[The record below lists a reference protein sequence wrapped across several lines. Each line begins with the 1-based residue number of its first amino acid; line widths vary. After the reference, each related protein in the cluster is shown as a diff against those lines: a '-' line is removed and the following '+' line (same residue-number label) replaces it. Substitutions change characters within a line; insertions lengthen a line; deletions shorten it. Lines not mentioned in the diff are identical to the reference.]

1 MQTRRNRRPRRP
13 SNLPAATRISEAP
26 IDGTARLD
34 HYSRAGLPVPWA
46 DKRYRG
52 LSIGSGFDHRRFDG
66 TVHSVFARAL
76 NFQLEGDRLVALVT
90 PDLPDAPAT
99 IRADF
104 GGVEICEIAV
114 PGDVV
119 ACRAG
124 LLRLGSGSAID
135 LRSARR
141 WKPKAPSGRPIRE
154 AWRVLYRLA
163 AGAPAFDEL
172 TGWLG
177 LEICGNPGRFADR
190 NGTWLTAALEPLAG
204 RGPGLTPAGDD
215 FIAGLAVALHW
226 SGNAALL
233 AQPLAGWA
241 AHTTDVSRWLLLDS
255 SSGRIN
261 APICEAAA
269 FLHGNPPRCRPDAAL
284 KLGHTSGLAMIL
296 GLLAGYAFVW
306 PNLVSDAKL
315 AT

>member
-1 MQTRRNRRPRRP
+1 MRIRRNRRPRRP
-13 SNLPAATRISEAP
+13 SNLPVAARIFEAQS
-26 IDGTARLD
+26 DGTARLD
-34 HYSRAGLPVPWA
+34 QPSRAGSPIPWA
-46 DKRYRG
+46 AKRYRG
-52 LSIGSGFDHRRFDG
+52 LSIGCGFDCWRFDG
-66 TVHSVFARAL
+66 TVQSVFAQAL
-76 NFQLEGDRLVALVT
+76 NIQLKGDRLVALVA

-99 IRADF
+99 IRADL
-104 GGVEICEIAV
+104 GGVDMSQIAF

-141 WKPKAPSGRPIRE
+141 WKPEEPSGRPNRE
-154 AWRVLYRLA
+154 AWWALYRFA
-163 AGAPAFDEL
+163 ADVPAFGEL
-172 TGWLG
+172 TGWIG
-177 LEICGNPGRFADR
+177 LEICGKPCRFADR
-190 NGTWLTAALEPLAG
+190 SGFWLTAALEPLAG

-215 FIAGLAVALHW
+215 FIAGLTVVLHW
-226 SGNAALL
+226 FGNSAML
-233 AQPLAGWA
+233 AKPLAGWA

-255 SSGRIN
+255 ISGRIN

-269 FLHGNPPRCRPDAAL
+269 FLHGNPLGCRPAAAL

-306 PNLVSDAKL
+306 PNLVSDAK
-315 AT
+315 AST